1 MIKSVRCEYDE
12 ETRITYCYIT
22 NENDNIFIGTAM
34 CHEDDID
41 MLSWRTGE
49 EIAYRRARM
58 DYLRGRRDTELKP
71 RLAALKQLYYSMNN
85 SSKFNP
91 NSYENTML
99 QRQIRLLEFDLS
111 TIKEELANARKN
123 LKDYIDGKDK
133 VYKKIR
139 ERNKGQE

>member
-12 ETRITYCYIT
+12 DSKITYCYIT
-22 NENDNIFIGTAM
+22 DEKERMYIGTAI

-58 DYLRGRRDTELKP
+58 DYLRGRRDSELKP
-71 RLAALKQLYYSMNN
+71 RLAALKQLYYSMKH

-91 NSYENTML
+91 HSYENCML
-99 QRQIRLLEFDLS
+99 QRQIRLLEFDLA
-111 TIKEELANARKN
+111 TIKEELANSQKY
-123 LKDYIDGKDK
+123 LKDYINGKDK
-133 VYKKIR
+133 VYKRIR
-139 ERNKGQE
+139 ERNQGQE